1 MARQI
6 GVNTL
11 VFQSEM
17 QEGIK
22 KQYDYFDELRDL
34 GFPFVEIRR
43 EYLRDGAEELKETG
57 VRAAES
63 GLTLYYSVPSSLF
76 FHGQLNPKLAVYFQE
91 AEQLGARQVKLTLGD
106 QPVSLAKSFQ
116 QLHAILHKWPDINL
130 SIENDQTIAAG
141 SAKVLADFATQASSS
156 NVPLKLTFDTGNFVY
171 IGENPEEAAYLLRDF
186 TGYIH
191 LKNVAIP
198 AAGRIDLALFETG
211 DFDLKRVLEA
221 FRKATPAAI
230 EYPCGPKEE
239 AMQVL
244 RSEVEKVR
252 MI

>member
-17 QEGIK
+17 QKGTK
-22 KQYDYFDELRDL
+22 KQHEYFEQLKAL
-34 GFPFVEIRR
+34 GFSFVEIRR
-43 EYLRDGAEELKETG
+43 EYLRDLEDELDATADK
-57 VRAAES
+57 AAEA
-63 GLTLYYSVPSSLF
+63 GLYLYYSVPASLF
-76 FHGQLNPKLAVYFQE
+76 LGGQLNPELTTYFKE
-91 AEQLGARQVKLTLGD
+91 ADRLESRQVKLTLGD
-106 QPVSLAKSFQ
+106 LPASLEAAFQ
-116 QLHAILHKWPDINL
+116 QLREVLEEWKDITL
-130 SIENDQTIAAG
+130 SIENDQTVEAG
-141 SAKVLADFATQASSS
+141 SAKVLADFAAKASSS